1 MSLIL
6 FQLLNAFV
14 WSWVVGLIA
23 LGLNLVYGV
32 LRVINVAH
40 GAFYMLGAVVA
51 WAVIQASEPLGW
63 ANGLSFLLAL
73 AVAPLTVGALAW
85 LIERWALRPIID
97 RPILTI
103 IATFGLMLVLE
114 QTVQELIPSVRTIAP
129 PIADS
134 IPLLGL
140 RYPIYRLA
148 VAGLALATMLAVGVV
163 LARTRFGLWAQAVRQ
178 NRELALSSGVPAPRV
193 YGQAFGLGSALAALA
208 GVLTAPIVTVDAQMG
223 LDILIDAFTVVIVG
237 GLGSLSGAVV
247 AAFIYRMS
255 EGLLSVWTDPVLARA
270 LALGLMA
277 SILVLRPQGLFG
289 HAQDT

>member
-1 MSLIL
+1 MSLVL

-40 GAFYMLGAVVA
+40 GAFYMLGAVAA

-63 ANGLSFLLAL
+63 ASGLSFLLAL
-73 AVAPLTVGALAW
+73 AVAPLAVGALAW

-140 RYPIYRLA
+140 RYPIYRLV
-148 VAGLALATMLAVGVV
+148 VAGLALATMLAVGLV

-223 LDILIDAFTVVIVG
+223 LDILIDSFTVVIVG

>member
-40 GAFYMLGAVVA
+40 GAFYMLGAVAA
-51 WAVIQASEPLGW
+51 WAVIQASAPLGW

-73 AVAPLTVGALAW
+73 AVAPLAVGALAW

-140 RYPIYRLA
+140 RYPIYRLV
-148 VAGLALATMLAVGVV
+148 VAGLALATMLAVGLV

-223 LDILIDAFTVVIVG
+223 LDILIDSFTVVIVG